1 MFHPLRPVRPSP
13 DFAMSEANMVS
24 KVAPFDPSGSA
35 MSTVA
40 GKTVI
45 SAGPARKSESF
56 EDTSSLSQSVV
67 VSFRIEW
74 RIGLWCH
81 SPI

>member
-1 MFHPLRPVRPSP
+1 
-13 DFAMSEANMVS
+13 MVS

-67 VSFRIEW
+67 VSFSYRVANRLMVRRSFFRHLIPAE
-74 RIGLWCH
+74 I
-81 SPI
+81 